1 MTAST
6 VLIAI
11 AGELADTAKGNL
23 PKIRDGETV
32 RREWY
37 KNGIYYRE
45 TVYKGDIYVSQF
57 DFRKRKSRR
66 NMVVECNGGD

>member
-11 AGELADTAKGNL
+11 AGELANTAKSNL
-23 PKIRDGETV
+23 PKSRDGERV
-32 RREWY
+32 QREWY

-45 TVYKGDIYVSQF
+45 TVYKNEVYVSQF

-66 NMVVECNGGD
+66 NLVVSAK